1 MHKAGVSLLLHY
13 FQKRN
18 RPNEVIIICESGP
31 IKLVDLWAQAPLP
44 VIPFDFR
51 ISFLSF
57 YQSIRNPDQLGVS
70 HLNPPQ
76 MFRYHKLQVMFLLVF
91 PDLSIERRI
100 RVYYLEKVEH

>member
-31 IKLVDLWAQAPLP
+31 IKLVDLWAHAPLP

-51 ISFLSF
+51 VPFQGF
-57 YQSIRNPDQLGVS
+57 YQSIRNPDQLRVG
-70 HLNPPQ
+70 HLHLPQ
-76 MFRYHKLQVMFLLVF
+76 MFRYHKLEVIFLLVF
-91 PDLSIERRI
+91 PNQCIKRRI
-100 RVYYLEKVEH
+100 AVNYLEKVQH